1 MAVCSPK
8 LPAIVG
14 LRVSSKALWNPA
26 RKGHDGESFMTAQHP
41 RAPTPIVDLSLSIGR
56 SLSEFLSRQ
65 AEWAEHTTQDAI
77 ESVVRIPWRV
87 QVRRGVR
94 VPVAVLYG
102 KAGRRLA
109 TAEVHQFLQRS
120 GPAVAAHLG
129 LSPGTVHQLGLVVLR
144 SADLPPPPANPVL
157 RRGWREREVAW
168 RLRFEHDLRAWIE
181 RREARPLTDWLETT
195 LQAVVTSW
203 SHAARSGLELPE
215 AVQ

>member
-1 MAVCSPK
+1 
-8 LPAIVG
+8 
-14 LRVSSKALWNPA
+14 
-26 RKGHDGESFMTAQHP
+26 MTVLHP
-41 RAPTPIVDLSLSIGR
+41 RVPTPIVDLSLSIGQA
-56 SLSEFLSRQ
+56 LSDFLSHQ

-77 ESVVRIPWRV
+77 ESVARMPWRV

-109 TAEVHQFLQRS
+109 TAEVHHFLERS
-120 GPAVAAHLG
+120 GPAVAAQLG
-129 LSPGTVHQLGLVVLR
+129 LSPGTVHQLGLAVLR
-144 SADLPPPPANPVL
+144 SAPLPTPPANPVL
-157 RRGWREREVAW
+157 RRSWREPEVAW

-181 RREARPLTDWLETT
+181 RKEARPLTDWLETT

-203 SHAARSGLELPE
+203 SHAARSGLELPG